1 MHCCPHNTDKFV
13 EVGLLFPDVW
23 LGDSPKAKSR
33 DRLLPK
39 DLSRIQSENEED
51 LYPWHLLKG
60 GYLNKGKANPRDSPA
75 SSKQEELKILTLDRI
90 GPQSRD

>member
-13 EVGLLFPDVW
+13 ELGLLFPDVW

-60 GYLNKGKANPRDSPA
+60 GAISTRVRLTQETLQLPPSRKN
-75 SSKQEELKILTLDRI
+75 SKF
-90 GPQSRD
+90 